1 MLYWDNIILSVLA
14 DMMGLMS
21 QDFVCEKK
29 VFKLNSGFNMEPIK
43 DLWY

>member
-29 VFKLNSGFNMEPIK
+29 DFKLNSGFNIK